1 MPREY
6 PEAPVVGVGAVVVR
20 DGRVLLVRRA
30 NAPSRGRWSVPG
42 GAVELGETLAEA
54 AIREVREECQV
65 EVEAGHILSTC
76 DLIQHDENGRVRYH
90 YVLID
95 LAARHVSGDPQA
107 GTDALEVRW
116 VGEADLTRLDII
128 DRLLPVLRRALH
140 Q

>member
-1 MPREY
+1 
-6 PEAPVVGVGAVVVR
+6 
-20 DGRVLLVRRA
+20 
-30 NAPSRGRWSVPG
+30 
-42 GAVELGETLAEA
+42 LGETLAEA